1 MTNQTELDPRLDSA
15 ITYLKV
21 GYFEGALRQCRK
33 LENSG
38 EERRLAS
45 SHVAW
50 LARVH
55 LGGHHRLDAAKMMG
69 IPQILA
75 KLSGGQDSPE
85 FAVCLAASGQPE
97 QAASVVRD
105 ILKVLAAQHG
115 ILTAGHPTALLEL
128 AESALDKGE
137 NHVALS
143 FTSVALGHRAFFVV
157 LQDVERLARLLL
169 RLRAPFPLWA
179 DWSAILL
186 QHISF
191 SHSRTTWFPHDKK
204 ATQWARDQDS
214 ESEKVLRRA
223 LEMGPVFLRDLLVRL
238 APHLNHDGLVTV
250 LQDSFPP
257 GSEGGYM
264 PSTDPSWYDSQA
276 IRSRFFWHDMIPGAQ
291 QDLLRNGEWAMFCT
305 PTSDFSMALAQ
316 WWRLLESVLHQA
328 LVAPMSR
335 LYADHPEWEQWDK
348 DNLSKNAQKS
358 AQIFLDLADKEKSEK
373 FTLWQLLLLL
383 KKCLSE
389 KSESGSRLRKEAANF
404 VKRYR
409 NQVQPLVEQSW
420 VDKAPLSE
428 KNIDFFRN
436 RSSHTSPVDA
446 LDAYVGRVIAGRAL
460 NLLFR
465 PVLDERGFRY
475 TLISNA
481 RPPLPTS
488 GGFPS

>member
-1 MTNQTELDPRLDSA
+1 
-15 ITYLKV
+15 
-21 GYFEGALRQCRK
+21 
-33 LENSG
+33 
-38 EERRLAS
+38 
-45 SHVAW
+45 
-50 LARVH
+50 
-55 LGGHHRLDAAKMMG
+55 
-69 IPQILA
+69 
-75 KLSGGQDSPE
+75 
-85 FAVCLAASGQPE
+85 
-97 QAASVVRD
+97 
-105 ILKVLAAQHG
+105 
-115 ILTAGHPTALLEL
+115 
-128 AESALDKGE
+128 
-137 NHVALS
+137 
-143 FTSVALGHRAFFVV
+143 
-157 LQDVERLARLLL
+157 
-169 RLRAPFPLWA
+169 
-179 DWSAILL
+179 
-186 QHISF
+186 
-191 SHSRTTWFPHDKK
+191 
-204 ATQWARDQDS
+204 
-214 ESEKVLRRA
+214 
-223 LEMGPVFLRDLLVRL
+223 
-238 APHLNHDGLVTV
+238 
-250 LQDSFPP
+250 
-257 GSEGGYM
+257 M

-276 IRSRFFWHDMIPGAQ
+276 IRSRFFWHDMIPGAH

-465 PVLDERGFRY
+465 PVLAEWGFRY
-475 TLISNA
+475 TLSSNA
-481 RPPLPTS
+481 SPLPTS
-488 GGFPS
+488 GGFPSQAGDPGLSHEGPTLGWRGPLTCCVRAAAYPLKDGTPGRS